1 MAAAAGTPLR
11 DLCDEVTCS
20 ICLECFKDPV
30 TITTCGH
37 NFCRTCLSSCCQ
49 RPGKGDASCPE
60 CRKTFDHGKNIIP
73 NRPLANVVQIAERF
87 RRAGKK
93 PSKAN
98 LCEKHHQ
105 SVQIS
110 CEHETVLSCDICGI
124 TKPHKSN
131 NTGTPLQKTKD
142 AHKEYVDSFVKMV
155 KEVEQNILAHQSD
168 REQESKD
175 LLRQMKAERG
185 KATSLFRDLHHFLEE
200 QEKQF
205 LAEMEE
211 VEKEITGK
219 RDFFMALSFQE
230 LSRYE
235 TIIQTM
241 KNSQQP
247 NDELFTEI
255 SDSLQSEEKI
265 KNLPFFHSTVKWKI
279 WDFCD
284 INHILEGITKHFK
297 DTLLSG
303 LQLQKANITLDSDT
317 AHPQLTLFL
326 DGKTAELGDRHQ
338 QLPNNPER
346 FDILAVVLGHEE
358 FKKGRH
364 FWEVN
369 VASQKEW
376 AVGISRKSV
385 KRKGAFSLNREE
397 GVSMLGIWGGNYKF
411 SLPPNPLPYFPDKKL
426 KRIRVCL
433 NCAAGMVSF
442 FDAETGTLLYSTTS
456 FPGEIVLPFFWLGSH
471 AQLSLCQ

>member
-11 DLCDEVTCS
+11 DLCDEVTCP

-49 RPGKGDASCPE
+49 GPGKGGASCPH
-60 CRKTFDHGKNIIP
+60 CRETFDHGKNIIP
-73 NRPLANVVQIAERF
+73 NRPLANVVQIAEKF
-87 RRAGKK
+87 RRAEKN

-98 LCEKHHQ
+98 SGEKHHQ

-110 CEHETVLSCDICGI
+110 CEHETVLSCDICGT
-124 TKPHKSN
+124 TKPYKS
-131 NTGTPLQKTKD
+131 NTGTPLQKTRD
-142 AHKEYVDSFVKMV
+142 AHKEYVDSFVEMV
-155 KEVEQNILAHQSD
+155 KEVKQNILAHQSN
-168 REQESKD
+168 REKESKD

-219 RDFFMALSFQE
+219 RDFFMALTFQE

-247 NDELFTEI
+247 NNELFTVRAE
-255 SDSLQSEEKI
+255 
-265 KNLPFFHSTVKWKI
+265 FF
-279 WDFCD
+279 
-284 INHILEGITKHFK
+284 

-303 LQLQKANITLDSDT
+303 LQLQKANITLGSDT
-317 AHPQLTLFL
+317 AHPQLTLFP

-346 FDILAVVLGHEE
+346 FDVLAVVLGREE
-358 FKKGRH
+358 FKEGRH

-376 AVGISRKSV
+376 AVGISRKNV

-411 SLPPNPLPYFPDKKL
+411 SLPPNPLPHFPDKKL